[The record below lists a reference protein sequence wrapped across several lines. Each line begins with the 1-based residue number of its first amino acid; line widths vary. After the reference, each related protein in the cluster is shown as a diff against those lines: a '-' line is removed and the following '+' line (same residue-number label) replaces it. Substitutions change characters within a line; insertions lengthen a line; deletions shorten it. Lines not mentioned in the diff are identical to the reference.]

1 MIPRRQGSSRGGRR
15 VPVQQRLQGWI
26 LAHLQAFFFSLGHF
40 SRAPGNSLM
49 TAAVIGIS
57 IALPAG
63 LYTVIDNARQ
73 LSGAWGLSN
82 QVSVYLHSGIPAED
96 VQHLAVE
103 LTDWPGILTIG
114 LISPQQALAEY
125 RKATGDTR
133 VLDLL
138 DGNPLPAVLQITPV
152 SAVSDG
158 VGMERLR
165 QRLARLP
172 EVEIVQS
179 DVQWARRLSAILAII
194 QRSILIIASILA
206 LAVLLIVGNT
216 IRLAISQR
224 RDEIEI
230 GKLFGA
236 TNAFIRR
243 PFLYSG
249 LFYGLAGSL
258 IAWLLINLGLL
269 LLRAPVSE
277 LVSLYQGH
285 FELQGLGVGAS
296 LVLLLT
302 GASLGLG
309 GSWFAVHRYLR
320 QLDRH

>member
-1 MIPRRQGSSRGGRR
+1 M
-15 VPVQQRLQGWI
+15 

-40 SRAPGNSLM
+40 SRSPGNSLM

-63 LYTVIDNARQ
+63 LYTVIDNVRQ
-73 LSGAWGLSN
+73 LTGTWGLSN
-82 QVSVYLHSGIPAED
+82 QVSVYLHAGLPVTDA
-96 VQHLAVE
+96 QRLADE
-103 LTDWPGILTIG
+103 LQDWPGILTVG
-114 LISPQQALAEY
+114 LITPQQALAEY

-138 DGNPLPAVLQITPV
+138 DENPLPTVLQITPV
-152 SAVSDG
+152 STGSDSA
-158 VGMERLR
+158 GMERLR
-165 QRLARLP
+165 QRLAALP
-172 EVEIVQS
+172 EVEIAQS
-179 DVQWARRLSAILAII
+179 DVQWARRLYAILAII

-249 LFYGLAGSL
+249 LFYGLTGSL
-258 IAWLLINLGLL
+258 IAWLLISLGLL
-269 LLRAPVSE
+269 LLRAPVTE

-285 FELQGLGVGAS
+285 FQLQGLGVWAS
-296 LVLLLT
+296 LVLLLA

-309 GSWFAVHRYLR
+309 GSWIAVHRYLR